1 LLQLSGTDPKLQLTA
16 VQQLGRLKAIGSLN
30 SLKAVMARPG
40 CPPDV
45 ARAASQSISSIEQH
59 IWWVNFF
66 GTIFH
71 GVSLGSILLVVA
83 LGLAIT
89 FGLMGI
95 INMAHGE
102 MIAVGAYAC
111 YVVQNLFGSGFGFSI
126 TLPFSL
132 FGKPITFGL
141 HLPGLNA
148 SGWFYESYFLFAL
161 PLSFFMAALA
171 GLFIERSVIRF
182 LYRRPL
188 ESLLATWGIS
198 LAMQQCFRMV
208 FGANNVQV
216 NSPSWLLGHFSVGD
230 VIFGYNRVFVVCFA
244 IVIVI
249 ATWALL
255 TKTSLG
261 LLIRAVMQNRGMAA
275 CLGVRTSRVNMLTF
289 AFGSGLA
296 GLAGAFL
303 SQIGN
308 VGPSLGQTYIVDS
321 FMTVV
326 LGGVG
331 SIVGTVYSAL
341 GIGTSD
347 QVLQQTTGSPV
358 TGKIVVLVAIIVFLQ
373 WKPGGLFSARSRSL
387 D

>member
-1 LLQLSGTDPKLQLTA
+1 VMTA
-16 VQQLGRLKAIGSLN
+16 GRRAVRAI
-30 SLKAVMARPG
+30 
-40 CPPDV
+40 
-45 ARAASQSISSIEQH
+45 EEH

-89 FGLMGI
+89 FGLMGV

-111 YVVQNLFGSGFGFSI
+111 YVVQNLFSSGFGFSI
-126 TLPFSL
+126 TLPFSF
-132 FGKPITFGL
+132 FGKPASLGM

-148 SGWFYESYFLFAL
+148 TGWFYETYFLVAL
-161 PLSFFMAALA
+161 PVSFIAAALA
-171 GLFIERSVIRF
+171 GLFVERTVIRF

-198 LAMQQCFRMV
+198 LVMQQCFRMV

-216 NSPSWLLGHFSVGD
+216 NSPSWLQGHFTIHD
-230 VIFGYNRVFVVCFA
+230 VSFGYNRVFVVAFA
-244 IVIVI
+244 LLIVI
-249 ATWALL
+249 ATWLL
-255 TKTSLG
+255 LSKTSLG
-261 LLIRAVMQNRGMAA
+261 LLVRAVMQNRAMAA
-275 CLGVRTSRVNMLTF
+275 CLGVRTARVNMITF

-331 SIVGTVYSAL
+331 SIVGTVASAF
-341 GIGTSD
+341 GIGTAD

-358 TGKIVVLVAIIVFLQ
+358 TGKIIVLIAIILFLQ
-373 WKPGGLFSARSRSL
+373 WKPGGLFSIRSRSL